1 MPAWI
6 VMRMV
11 IIGPSPAAIPA
22 SPASIPATVPT
33 AIPAAPAPV
42 PSIIGP
48 TPAPSVGIIAPVPPQ
63 TVGERRESIGIQSVS
78 INVPIPRI
86 QSIDYIPIQRTTDA
100 DGIARIAETNDAHS
114 VFIIVFRTIEAVYP
128 FTVGIGHC
136 LFFDIK
142 SILILRKV
150 IFFRVITK
158 NLYRQQ
164 VSAFLQLLRSQE
176 LFVPSLPLLSRS
188 SVQPSPSRVHNR
200 GRHLHSVPRVST
212 GGTGLKVIKKQS
224 FSYICQFII
233 YKHLISV

>member
-150 IFFRVITK
+150 IFFRVITT
-158 NLYRQQ
+158 
-164 VSAFLQLLRSQE
+164 VIFIHIAHI
-176 LFVPSLPLLSRS
+176 PLL
-188 SVQPSPSRVHNR
+188 VLYHN
-200 GRHLHSVPRVST
+200 GGST
-212 GGTGLKVIKKQS
+212 RICTDNRFLRFYNYYVLRS
-224 FSYICQFII
+224 FSYRLFLCFLGLLFSLLLRGYII
-233 YKHLISV
+233 EVVIYTLCRECPREAQG